1 VGISKAAGIIF
12 PGSNIAKCA
21 LVIGT
26 YVSGLMMTIKANGNA
41 KEAEK
46 NKTIK
51 SSTKID
57 DMTNASLSLLAK
69 MKETLSKLESNLRS
83 KEKKTV
89 EESFDLYNS
98 DLFGFPTM

>member
-1 VGISKAAGIIF
+1 
-12 PGSNIAKCA
+12 
-21 LVIGT
+21 
-26 YVSGLMMTIKANGNA
+26 MTIKANGNA

-69 MKETLSKLESNLRS
+69 MKETLSKLESNLRL

-89 EESFDLYNS
+89 VESFDLYNS